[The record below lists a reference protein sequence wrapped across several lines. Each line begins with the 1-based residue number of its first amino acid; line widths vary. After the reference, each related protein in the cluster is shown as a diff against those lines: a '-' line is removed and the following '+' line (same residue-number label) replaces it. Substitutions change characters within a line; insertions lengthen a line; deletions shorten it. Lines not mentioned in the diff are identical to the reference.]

1 MEQKPAVKHIIRVA
15 NTDLEGAKPVYLAM
29 KKIKGISFSF
39 SSMLCHIA
47 GISKDKKAGSLTEAE
62 VTKLN
67 EIIKEPL
74 KFNAPAW
81 MLNRRKDYET
91 GKDIHLI
98 TSDRQFTQEND
109 IKRMRM
115 IKSYKGSRHSAG
127 RPARGQRTKSNFR
140 RSKAKGGTT
149 LGVQKKKVQGEQK
162 KVQED
167 QKKVQ
172 GGKK

>member
-1 MEQKPAVKHIIRVA
+1 MEPKSSVKHIIRVA
-15 NTDLEGAKPVYLAM
+15 NTDLDGAKSVYLAM
-29 KKIKGISFSF
+29 RKIKGISFSF

-47 GISKDKKAGSLTEAE
+47 GINRDKKAGSLTEAE
-62 VTKLN
+62 VSKIN

-74 KFNAPAW
+74 KFNAPEW

-91 GKDIHLI
+91 GEDLHLI
-98 TSDRQFTQEND
+98 TSDRQFNQEND

-140 RSKAKGGTT
+140 RSKAKGGTKI
-149 LGVQKKKVQGEQK
+149 GVQKKKALAG
-162 KVQED
+162 D
-167 QKKVQ
+167 QKKAQ
-172 GGKK
+172 GDKK